1 MASDVNTR
9 QIPVISDIERIK
21 KIVELLEFFG
31 EKVGTILENL
41 PAPQSLTSGGAEKT
55 GSGGGK
61 YLRKYFLLQQPLRNV
76 EYVTISGVI

>member
-41 PAPQSLTSGGAEKT
+41 PAPQSLTSGGEEKT
-55 GSGGGK
+55 GSGILEEVLPIATTTK
-61 YLRKYFLLQQPLRNV
+61 ER
-76 EYVTISGVI
+76 